1 MTDEELN
8 LVLVVWEGSDKK
20 PDDDD
25 DGDDDDDENDAADD
39 ENDAADDEIIIH
51 ENYSDDN
58 VETETSR
65 SLDTS
70 GIDVSPK

>member
-8 LVLVVWEGSDKK
+8 LVLVVWERSDKK
-20 PDDDD
+20 PADDDADDDD
-25 DGDDDDDENDAADD
+25 DDDDDDD

-70 GIDVSPK
+70 GIDVSPM